1 MYQSYVKA
9 TDLTI
14 SWRYY
19 YQNGNIPME
28 LTWAFV
34 PAGTSNRTVSYSF
47 DMNALRYF
55 DLVELSNGIKLT
67 DKASTHKH
75 SFNITLT
82 HPDGIT
88 YIAKCNFNYDS
99 SSEWHVVITKA

>member
-1 MYQSYVKA
+1 
-9 TDLTI
+9 
-14 SWRYY
+14 
-19 YQNGNIPME
+19 ME

-34 PAGTSNRTVSYSF
+34 PAATSNRTVSYSF
-47 DMNALRYF
+47 DTNVLSYF

-82 HPDGIT
+82 HPDGIK
-88 YIAKCNFNYDS
+88 YIAKCNFDYDS
-99 SSEWHVVITKA
+99 DSEWYVKITKA

>member
-1 MYQSYVKA
+1 
-9 TDLTI
+9 
-14 SWRYY
+14 
-19 YQNGNIPME
+19 ME

-67 DKASTHKH
+67 DKASTHK
-75 SFNITLT
+75 SNFNITLT

-88 YIAKCNFNYDS
+88 YIARCRFDYDS
-99 SSEWHVVITKA
+99 GTEWSVTIIKAYEKL

>member
-1 MYQSYVKA
+1 
-9 TDLTI
+9 
-14 SWRYY
+14 
-19 YQNGNIPME
+19 ME
-28 LTWAFV
+28 LTWEFV

-47 DMNALRYF
+47 DVNVLSYF
-55 DLVELSNGIKLT
+55 DLVELRNGIKLT

-88 YIAKCNFNYDS
+88 YIARCHFDYDS
-99 SSEWHVVITKA
+99 GTEWSVTIIKAYEKL